1 MTDTKHPN
9 IAGCLKRIPR
19 FPQYAFSECGKV
31 ISFTRRK
38 PFVMK
43 PIKMGEYTGLQLVRA
58 DGELEKIYLHR
69 AIAEAWHGPCP
80 NGMVCR
86 HLDGKKNNNSAINLA
101 WGSQSQNNL
110 DKERHGTA
118 PHGQRNPMAKLTDE
132 KVKLMKLRREQYGE
146 SFSRIAAKFNV
157 STMTAYRAITGQ
169 SWSKS

>member
-1 MTDTKHPN
+1 
-9 IAGCLKRIPR
+9 
-19 FPQYAFSECGKV
+19 
-31 ISFTRRK
+31 
-38 PFVMK
+38 
-43 PIKMGEYTGLQLVRA
+43 
-58 DGELEKIYLHR
+58 
-69 AIAEAWHGPCP
+69 
-80 NGMVCR
+80 MVCR